1 MAMRRFGK
9 NASIKIINLN
19 MEKAHSGCQR
29 RTNASIKND
38 KKIKFKL
45 PICGKSFNIQLLS
58 KTTINPL
65 TTISLWI
72 SVLFLEKSVDLLY
85 SIHKIVFTAI
95 EFLSEL

>member
-45 PICGKSFNIQLLS
+45 PI
-58 KTTINPL
+58 
-65 TTISLWI
+65 W
-72 SVLFLEKSVDLLY
+72 
-85 SIHKIVFTAI
+85 AI
-95 EFLSEL
+95 